1 MQTDLQITARN
12 ITLNEGIEAEIRTK
26 VAKLEHLYDRIS
38 GCHVVVEGAVGHH
51 HRGGPFDVRINL
63 TVPGGDL
70 SINHQ
75 AQDDL
80 AVAIREAFEAA
91 RRKLEDHVHLQRG
104 E

>member
-1 MQTDLQITARN
+1 MQRDLQITGRN
-12 ITLNEGIEAEIRTK
+12 FTLNEAVETEIRTK
-26 VAKLEHLYDRIS
+26 VAKLEHLYNRIS

-75 AQDDL
+75 ARDDL
-80 AVAIREAFEAA
+80 AAAIREAFEAA
-91 RRKLEDHVHLQRG
+91 RRRLEDHVHRLGG

>member
-1 MQTDLQITARN
+1 MQSALQITARN
-12 ITLNEGIEAEIRTK
+12 FVLNEAVEAEIRTK
-26 VAKLEHLYDRIS
+26 VAKLEHLYNRIS

-70 SINHQ
+70 SVNHQ
-75 AQDDL
+75 ARDDL

-91 RRKLEDHVHLQRG
+91 RRKLEDHVHRSRG